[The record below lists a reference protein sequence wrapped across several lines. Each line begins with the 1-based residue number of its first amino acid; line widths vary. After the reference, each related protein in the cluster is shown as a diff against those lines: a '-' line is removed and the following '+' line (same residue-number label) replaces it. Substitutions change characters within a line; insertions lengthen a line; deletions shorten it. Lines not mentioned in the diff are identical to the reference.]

1 MELAMRNILFPCVF
15 VMAICVVY
23 PLESSA
29 QIVSNGYICAPKNI
43 GGEDTR
49 LFFRQQ
55 DGVAEN
61 LSSSATFPVVC
72 PIVIDY
78 YSYPEGL
85 YGLGITFR
93 NGSSS
98 TQTFQCALEEY
109 SVDAV
114 KQRSIGKAVSVAPGE
129 FGVLSYELMQVLSEF
144 SYSSVRCILP
154 PRGKIA
160 ELAWF

>member
-1 MELAMRNILFPCVF
+1 MELVKRNILSPFIF
-15 VMAICVVY
+15 IMAICVVY

-29 QIVSNGYICAPKNI
+29 QIITNGYICAPKNI
-43 GGEDTR
+43 GGEETR

-72 PIVIDY
+72 PIAIDY
-78 YSYPEGL
+78 YSFEGFYAL
-85 YGLGITFR
+85 SMTFR

-109 SVDAV
+109 SLDAV
-114 KQRSIGKAVSVAPGE
+114 KQRSIGKAVSAAPGE
-129 FGVLSYELMQVLSEF
+129 VGFLAYDVRQVLSEF
-144 SYSSVRCILP
+144 GYSSVRCILP